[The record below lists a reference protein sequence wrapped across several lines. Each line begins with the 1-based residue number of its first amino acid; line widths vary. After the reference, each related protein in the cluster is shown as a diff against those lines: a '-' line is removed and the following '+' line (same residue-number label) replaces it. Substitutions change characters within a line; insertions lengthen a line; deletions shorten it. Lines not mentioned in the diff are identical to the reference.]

1 MKRREKAC
9 LQKHAQSSRTSYPK
23 GRASLTTS
31 APVKKKKWEGR
42 KCQRLLWEW
51 KGDQGGE
58 GFQSRKR
65 KRRIRLPAPFQ
76 ILRRRYSRSV
86 VPKPASY
93 PSNHQRKEGDIFLD
107 RSWQRSKN
115 GYPMLCNYA
124 LQQRWPAR
132 KYIKVAWSSDC
143 RRDPCN
149 PPFRSADA
157 QYRNTQACTKTGLQ
171 IQKWTVLQNK
181 WTQNTGQYY
190 DVTKNAGSDESIET
204 LEPNTMVVRPWMP
217 DVTL

>member
-1 MKRREKAC
+1 MNSNVASIIYCIYIYSRAYTLQDMKRREKAC

-65 KRRIRLPAPFQ
+65 KRRTRPPAPFQ

-115 GYPMLCNYA
+115 GYPMFVQLCA
-124 LQQRWPAR
+124 TTTL
-132 KYIKVAWSSDC
+132 
-143 RRDPCN
+143 
-149 PPFRSADA
+149 
-157 QYRNTQACTKTGLQ
+157 TGTK
-171 IQKWTVLQNK
+171 IHKSCVI
-181 WTQNTGQYY
+181 
-190 DVTKNAGSDESIET
+190 V
-204 LEPNTMVVRPWMP
+204 
-217 DVTL
+217 